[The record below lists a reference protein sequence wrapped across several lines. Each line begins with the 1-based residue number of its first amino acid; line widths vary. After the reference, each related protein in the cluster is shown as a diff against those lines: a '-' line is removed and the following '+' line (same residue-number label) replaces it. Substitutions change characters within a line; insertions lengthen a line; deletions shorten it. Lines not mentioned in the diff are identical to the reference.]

1 MCIFGDQCSLKHTRR
16 NNIRTCFHFIFSL
29 YFFVMSFLSRF
40 SFHFQQFPWLLSVAF
55 YLSSPPHPNTRGG
68 TLVLV
73 SACCVNE
80 AFCYLNSTQTLKAN
94 LVCAPNRTPAMYF
107 HEWHQHPPVPGT
119 RRPEGVCV
127 WSAGCLLRV
136 PFVPSVL
143 ISPLDQTLV
152 GPTLISQ
159 ISPKPTQPSHLSI
172 TICLN
177 EIVGIHLMRPFSSRS
192 PGVLLPLDLHPSPP
206 LWISSCPSR
215 SLVQQSS
222 PFLPP
227 SSAFFSLGAHKH
239 CHSKCC
245 RYFSHLNRKS
255 SPWSPGSSMVMLTL
269 CLYH

>member
-55 YLSSPPHPNTRGG
+55 YLSSLPHPNTRGG

-107 HEWHQHPPVPGT
+107 HEWHQHPLVPGT

-127 WSAGCLLRV
+127 VSG
-136 PFVPSVL
+136 VPSE
-143 ISPLDQTLV
+143 SPFCTFSSDQPL
-152 GPTLISQ
+152 GPDLGGPHSDLPDKPEAHPTLTSFHHHLPQ
-159 ISPKPTQPSHLSI
+159 RDCWDSSYEALFLKKPWCPA
-172 TICLN
+172 
-177 EIVGIHLMRPFSSRS
+177 S
-192 PGVLLPLDLHPSPP
+192 PGPSSLTPSLDLFLPLKVIGPAV
-206 LWISSCPSR
+206 IS
-215 SLVQQSS
+215 
-222 PFLPP
+222 FLPP
-227 SSAFFSLGAHKH
+227 IISFFLSG
-239 CHSKCC
+239 
-245 RYFSHLNRKS
+245 
-255 SPWSPGSSMVMLTL
+255 GT
-269 CLYH
+269 